1 MARVPITDD
10 IHAELLRLKE
20 QSGMGMMKLLA
31 RSGPVPEGLDSAII
45 NTWLNRKT
53 GTARKD
59 HLDFV
64 LAALRDT
71 DPIIQITAQM
81 RAELNAE
88 FERTGYEPTSL
99 LSRLRPH
106 PGKLSATL
114 ISRWRRGQT
123 LSARQDLWDF
133 VIEGLASISDKNPPR
148 NGGPDP
154 VVRPER
160 G

>member
-53 GTARKD
+53 LTARAD

-64 LAALRDT
+64 LNALRAV
-71 DPIIQITAQM
+71 DPIIQITPDM
-81 RAELNAE
+81 RAALDAELA
-88 FERTGYEPTSL
+88 RTGYEPTSL
-99 LSRLRPH
+99 LNRIGPH
-106 PGKLSATL
+106 PVKVTPAL
-114 ISRWRRGQT
+114 ISRWRKGQT
-123 LSARQDLWDF
+123 LSARKSLWDF
-133 VIEGLASISDKNPPR
+133 VIEGLASISDKSA
-148 NGGPDP
+148 
-154 VVRPER
+154 
-160 G
+160 